1 MPTLRELREE
11 ATLTQSELATQVGV
25 SKMTV
30 YSWER
35 GETSPRPAHIR
46 ELAKALVK
54 SPQEIKE
61 ALKATQA
68 QRGGGEETATETW
81 RDAA

>member
-1 MPTLRELREE
+1 MPTLRDLREE
-11 ATLTQSELATQVGV
+11 ATLTQGELAIQVGV

-35 GETSPRPAHIR
+35 GESSPRPAHIR
-46 ELAKALVK
+46 ELAKALAK

-68 QRGGGEETATETW
+68 QRGGEEETETEIW
-81 RDAA
+81 RDVA